1 MGRVCL
7 LVILTLQS
15 LAWAQDPSSLS
26 AEERTR
32 RAKALFEQGR
42 AHVNLGDYATATT
55 EFEQAYVLKPLP
67 LFLYNLAELAAFQG
81 QRERAVQLY
90 SRYLQ
95 EEKDPKLRAEVE
107 RRIAKLHMSPGKEP
121 AAAPPPP
128 GGTKPRPVEPPPS
141 APPPTTL
148 PAPAPLTT
156 LPATATATTATAPAA
171 RSRPQRRW
179 IWGVAAGAAVVIGG
193 AITLAVIFGPSP
205 VDPTPSLGSGH
216 LQ

>member
-1 MGRVCL
+1 MIAAMGRVCL
-7 LVILTLQS
+7 LVILLLPS
-15 LAWAQDPSSLS
+15 VSRAQDPSALS
-26 AEERTR
+26 SEERTR

-42 AHVNLGDYATATT
+42 AHVNLGDYATATQ

-107 RRIAKLHMSPGKEP
+107 HRIAKLHMSIAKEP
-121 AAAPPPP
+121 VA
-128 GGTKPRPVEPPPS
+128 
-141 APPPTTL
+141 
-148 PAPAPLTT
+148 APAPSSAQPAPVLA
-156 LPATATATTATAPAA
+156 PSATATATAAPAPTA
-171 RSRPQRRW
+171 RARPRRRW

-193 AITLAVIFGPSP
+193 AITLAVIYGASP
-205 VDPTPSLGSGH
+205 VNPTPSLGSGH